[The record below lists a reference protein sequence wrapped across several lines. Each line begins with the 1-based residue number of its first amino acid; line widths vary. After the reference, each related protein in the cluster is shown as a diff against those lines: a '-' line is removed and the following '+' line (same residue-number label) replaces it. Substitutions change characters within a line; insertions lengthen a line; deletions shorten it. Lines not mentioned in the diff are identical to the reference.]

1 MLERNLNF
9 SIDAKTWKKAKIPQ
23 WLQDAHSQGSISV
36 SVVEAL
42 LMTLPRFDVHQD
54 VGNFLMNGERDGQ
67 EIVGAE
73 PAVHG

>member
-1 MLERNLNF
+1 MTPYPE
-9 SIDAKTWKKAKIPQ
+9 SGGAVQ
-23 WLQDAHSQGSISV
+23 QGTPGDGFAAP
-36 SVVEAL
+36 EFRRWTL
-42 LMTLPRFDVHQD
+42 TLPRFDVHQD